1 MKKKRFSTD
10 QIASILKE
18 HEQGKSLDD
27 LIRHHGISRA
37 SFYSW
42 RKRYGGMD
50 ASDLKRLKALEEE
63 NRKLKMMYA
72 DMALDL
78 KIAKDIIE
86 KKL

>member
-1 MKKKRFSTD
+1 MKKKRFSPD
-10 QIASILKE
+10 RIATILKE
-18 HEQGKSLDD
+18 HEQGTSLDD
-27 LIRHHGISRA
+27 LVRKHGIIRA

>member
-1 MKKKRFSTD
+1 MKKKRFSPD

-18 HEQGKSLDD
+18 HEQGTSLDE
-27 LIRHHGISRA
+27 LVRKHGISRA